1 MEKSRPLDSPMVGHS
16 LEVNKDLFRLKK
28 ENEKL
33 FGPKVPYLS
42 AIGAK
47 CILQIVLD

>member
-1 MEKSRPLDSPMVGHS
+1 MDKSCPLDSPMVGHS
-16 LEVNKDLFRLKK
+16 LEVNKDLFHLKK
-28 ENEKL
+28 ENEEL